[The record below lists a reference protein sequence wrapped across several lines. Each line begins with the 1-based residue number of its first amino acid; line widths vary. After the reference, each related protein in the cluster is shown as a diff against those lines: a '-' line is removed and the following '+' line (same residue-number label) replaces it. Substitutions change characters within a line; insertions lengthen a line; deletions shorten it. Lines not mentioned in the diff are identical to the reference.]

1 MNLQE
6 LQYYNTIGLAGKSLM
21 IENITG
27 FFFYLFLV
35 AKSPSDNI
43 HKILP
48 FCILLS
54 YIPLSYLLFSLI
66 IPQFNGRVCMARMTH
81 TLHFT
86 C

>member
-1 MNLQE
+1 MNLRE

-21 IENITG
+21 IENVTG
-27 FFFYLFLV
+27 FFNLFLV
-35 AKSPSDNI
+35 ARSPSDNI
-43 HKILP
+43 HKTLP
-48 FCILLS
+48 FCILSS